1 MIIRSDAAW
10 AELDGC
16 THKAQ
21 CAGMNPHQLTS
32 PAATM
37 LPALPQALN
46 QTELLRLDAFL
57 HSPACGRDAMGLS
70 HAHGFLTA
78 VASGPEHLE
87 PGEWLRLVFDEPV
100 FADGAQAEDML
111 GLAMRLY
118 QDIEASLG
126 RPGGFRPVLDFLPNA
141 AGGPTVDASAWCQGY
156 RSGMTLCA
164 EQWAIHGG
172 EPLRSLLAT
181 IHTLARHP
189 GHALGAL
196 NRQLCDLLPF
206 VVEAIYRY
214 WRAEETA

>member
-1 MIIRSDAAW
+1 M
-10 AELDGC
+10 
-16 THKAQ
+16 
-21 CAGMNPHQLTS
+21 CAYASTPQLTS
-32 PAATM
+32 LAATM

-78 VASGPEHLE
+78 VASGPERLE

-118 QDIEASLG
+118 LDIETSLG
-126 RPGGFRPVLDFLPNA
+126 RPGQFRPVLDFLPDA
-141 AGGPTVDASAWCQGY
+141 DGEMTVDASSWCQGY
-156 RSGMTLCA
+156 RAGMTLCA

-181 IHTLARHP
+181 IHTLARQP
-189 GHALGAL
+189 GPALGDL
-196 NRQLCDLLPF
+196 NRELCDQLPLAA
-206 VVEAIYRY
+206 EAIYRY
-214 WRAEETA
+214 WRAEEAA